1 MTQLA
6 IGKPAPLGAHY
17 DGQGVNF
24 TLFSA
29 HAERVEL
36 CIFDANGQEH
46 RYDLPGHS
54 GDIWHG
60 YLPDAR
66 PGLRYGYR
74 VHGPWQPAEG
84 HRFNPAKLLIDPC
97 ARQIDGE
104 FKDNPLLHAGHNEPD
119 YRDNAAIA
127 PKCVVVVDHYDWED
141 DAPPRTPW
149 GSTIIYEAHVKG
161 LTYLHPEIPV
171 EIRGTYKA
179 LGHPVMINYLKQL
192 GITALELLPV
202 AQFASEPRLQR
213 MGLSNYWGY
222 NPVAMFAL
230 HPAYACSPETALD
243 EFRDAIKALHKAGI
257 EVILDIVLNHSAELD
272 LDGPLFSLRG
282 IDNRSYYW
290 IREDGDYHNWT
301 GCGNTL
307 NLSHPAVVDYASAC
321 LRYWVETCHVD
332 GFRFDLAAV
341 MGRTPEFRQDAP
353 LFTAIQNCPV
363 LSQVKLIAEP
373 WDIAPGGY
381 QVGNFPPLF
390 AEWNDHFRDAAR
402 RFWLHYDLPLG
413 AFAGRFAASSDVF
426 KRNGRLPSAA
436 INLVTA
442 HDGFTLRDCVCFN
455 HKHNEANGEENR
467 DGTNNNYSNNHG
479 KEGLGGTLDLVERRR
494 DSIHALLTTLLLSQ
508 GTPMLLAGDEHG
520 HSQHGNNNAYC
531 QDNQLT
537 WLDWSQASSGLTAF
551 TAALI
556 HLRKRIPALVENRW
570 WEEGDGNV
578 RWLNRYAQPLS
589 TDEWQNGPK
598 QLQILLSDRFLIAI
612 NATLEVTEIVLP
624 AGEWHAI
631 PLNLKNEHYEDFA
644 RFLANVIKGV
654 EKKDGIKFDYLSP
667 FNEPD
672 GHWNWIGPKQEG
684 TPATKKEIARAVRL
698 ISKEFVKEGI
708 HTGITICEASD
719 YRCMFATH
727 MTDHERGYEIQSFFC
742 PDSVDTYLGNTPNV
756 LPLISGHSYWT
767 TTPLNMLRDYRLRLR
782 NTLDTYGVD
791 FWQSETC
798 IMGNDEEIGGG
809 HGFDRTMKTALY
821 VARIIHQIGRASCR
835 ERV

>member
-6 IGKPAPLGAHY
+6 IGNPAPLGAHY

-36 CIFDANGQEH
+36 CVFDAQGIEH
-46 RYDLPGHS
+46 RYDLPGRS

-74 VHGPWQPAEG
+74 VHGPWQPAMG

-97 ARQIDGE
+97 ARQIVGE
-104 FKDNPLLHAGHNEPD
+104 FKDNPLLHAGHSDPD

-141 DAPPRTPW
+141 DAPPRTSW

-179 LGHPVMINYLKQL
+179 LRHPVMINYLKQL
-192 GITALELLPV
+192 GITALELLPI

-222 NPVAMFAL
+222 NPVALFAL
-230 HPAYACSPETALD
+230 HPAYACSPDTALD
-243 EFRDAIKALHKAGI
+243 EFRDAVKALHKAGI

-307 NLSHPAVVDYASAC
+307 NLSHPAVVEYASAC

-332 GFRFDLAAV
+332 GFRFDLATV

-402 RFWLHYDLPLG
+402 RFWLHYNLSLG
-413 AFAGRFAASSDVF
+413 EFAGRFAASSDVF

-556 HLRKRIPALVENRW
+556 HLRKRIPALAEDRW

-578 RWLNRYAQPLS
+578 RWLNRYAQSLS
-589 TDEWQNGPK
+589 SDEWQNGPK

-624 AGEWHAI
+624 AGEWRAI
-631 PLNLKNEHYEDFA
+631 PPFAGED
-644 RFLANVIKGV
+644 NPVITAV
-654 EKKDGIKFDYLSP
+654 WP
-667 FNEPD
+667 
-672 GHWNWIGPKQEG
+672 GP
-684 TPATKKEIARAVRL
+684 A
-698 ISKEFVKEGI
+698 
-708 HTGITICEASD
+708 
-719 YRCMFATH
+719 
-727 MTDHERGYEIQSFFC
+727 
-742 PDSVDTYLGNTPNV
+742 
-756 LPLISGHSYWT
+756 
-767 TTPLNMLRDYRLRLR
+767 
-782 NTLDTYGVD
+782 
-791 FWQSETC
+791 
-798 IMGNDEEIGGG
+798 
-809 HGFDRTMKTALY
+809 HGLCVFQR
-821 VARIIHQIGRASCR
+821 
-835 ERV
+835 

>member
-6 IGKPAPLGAHY
+6 IGNPAPLGAHY

-36 CIFDANGQEH
+36 CVFDAQGIEH
-46 RYDLPGHS
+46 RYDLPGRS

-74 VHGPWQPAEG
+74 VHGPWQPAMG

-97 ARQIDGE
+97 ARQIVGE
-104 FKDNPLLHAGHNEPD
+104 FKDNPLLHAGHSDPD

-141 DAPPRTPW
+141 DAPPRTSW

-192 GITALELLPV
+192 GITALELLPI

-222 NPVAMFAL
+222 NPVALFAL
-230 HPAYACSPETALD
+230 HPAYACSPDTALD
-243 EFRDAIKALHKAGI
+243 EFRDAVKALHKAGI

-307 NLSHPAVVDYASAC
+307 NLSHPAVVEYASAC

-332 GFRFDLAAV
+332 GFRFDLATV
-341 MGRTPEFRQDAP
+341 IGRTPEFRQDAP

-402 RFWLHYDLPLG
+402 RFWLHYNLSLG
-413 AFAGRFAASSDVF
+413 EFAGRFAASSDVF

-556 HLRKRIPALVENRW
+556 HLRKRIPALAEDRW

-578 RWLNRYAQPLS
+578 RWLNRYAQSLS
-589 TDEWQNGPK
+589 SDEWQNGPK

-624 AGEWHAI
+624 AGEWRAI
-631 PLNLKNEHYEDFA
+631 PPFAGED
-644 RFLANVIKGV
+644 NPVITAV
-654 EKKDGIKFDYLSP
+654 WP
-667 FNEPD
+667 
-672 GHWNWIGPKQEG
+672 GP
-684 TPATKKEIARAVRL
+684 A
-698 ISKEFVKEGI
+698 
-708 HTGITICEASD
+708 
-719 YRCMFATH
+719 
-727 MTDHERGYEIQSFFC
+727 
-742 PDSVDTYLGNTPNV
+742 
-756 LPLISGHSYWT
+756 
-767 TTPLNMLRDYRLRLR
+767 
-782 NTLDTYGVD
+782 
-791 FWQSETC
+791 
-798 IMGNDEEIGGG
+798 
-809 HGFDRTMKTALY
+809 HGLCVFQR
-821 VARIIHQIGRASCR
+821 
-835 ERV
+835 

>member
-36 CIFDANGQEH
+36 CVFDANGQEH

-243 EFRDAIKALHKAGI
+243 EFRDAIKAQHKAGI

-578 RWLNRYAQPLS
+578 RWLNRYAQPLR

-631 PLNLKNEHYEDFA
+631 PPFAGED
-644 RFLANVIKGV
+644 NPVITAV
-654 EKKDGIKFDYLSP
+654 
-667 FNEPD
+667 
-672 GHWNWIGPKQEG
+672 WQGP
-684 TPATKKEIARAVRL
+684 A
-698 ISKEFVKEGI
+698 
-708 HTGITICEASD
+708 
-719 YRCMFATH
+719 
-727 MTDHERGYEIQSFFC
+727 
-742 PDSVDTYLGNTPNV
+742 
-756 LPLISGHSYWT
+756 
-767 TTPLNMLRDYRLRLR
+767 
-782 NTLDTYGVD
+782 
-791 FWQSETC
+791 
-798 IMGNDEEIGGG
+798 
-809 HGFDRTMKTALY
+809 HGLCVFQR
-821 VARIIHQIGRASCR
+821 
-835 ERV
+835 

>member
-36 CIFDANGQEH
+36 CVFDANGQEH

-97 ARQIDGE
+97 ARQIEGE

-479 KEGLGGTLDLVERRR
+479 KEGLGGSLDLVERRR

-589 TDEWQNGPK
+589 TVEWQNGPK

-631 PLNLKNEHYEDFA
+631 PPFAGED
-644 RFLANVIKGV
+644 NPVITAV
-654 EKKDGIKFDYLSP
+654 
-667 FNEPD
+667 
-672 GHWNWIGPKQEG
+672 WQGP
-684 TPATKKEIARAVRL
+684 A
-698 ISKEFVKEGI
+698 
-708 HTGITICEASD
+708 
-719 YRCMFATH
+719 
-727 MTDHERGYEIQSFFC
+727 
-742 PDSVDTYLGNTPNV
+742 
-756 LPLISGHSYWT
+756 
-767 TTPLNMLRDYRLRLR
+767 
-782 NTLDTYGVD
+782 
-791 FWQSETC
+791 
-798 IMGNDEEIGGG
+798 
-809 HGFDRTMKTALY
+809 HGLCVFQR
-821 VARIIHQIGRASCR
+821 
-835 ERV
+835 

>member
-36 CIFDANGQEH
+36 CVFDANGQEH

-479 KEGLGGTLDLVERRR
+479 KEGLGGSLDLVERRR

-589 TDEWQNGPK
+589 TDEWQNEPK

-631 PLNLKNEHYEDFA
+631 PPFAGED
-644 RFLANVIKGV
+644 NPVITAV
-654 EKKDGIKFDYLSP
+654 
-667 FNEPD
+667 
-672 GHWNWIGPKQEG
+672 WQGP
-684 TPATKKEIARAVRL
+684 A
-698 ISKEFVKEGI
+698 
-708 HTGITICEASD
+708 
-719 YRCMFATH
+719 
-727 MTDHERGYEIQSFFC
+727 
-742 PDSVDTYLGNTPNV
+742 
-756 LPLISGHSYWT
+756 
-767 TTPLNMLRDYRLRLR
+767 
-782 NTLDTYGVD
+782 
-791 FWQSETC
+791 
-798 IMGNDEEIGGG
+798 
-809 HGFDRTMKTALY
+809 HGLCVFQR
-821 VARIIHQIGRASCR
+821 
-835 ERV
+835 

>member
-6 IGKPAPLGAHY
+6 IGKPTPLGAHY

-36 CIFDANGQEH
+36 CVFDANGQEH

-97 ARQIDGE
+97 ARQIYGE

-479 KEGLGGTLDLVERRR
+479 KEGVGGTLDLVERRR

-520 HSQHGNNNAYC
+520 HSQRGNNNAYC

-556 HLRKRIPALVENRW
+556 HLRKRIPALMENRW
-570 WEEGDGNV
+570 
-578 RWLNRYAQPLS
+578 
-589 TDEWQNGPK
+589 
-598 QLQILLSDRFLIAI
+598 
-612 NATLEVTEIVLP
+612 
-624 AGEWHAI
+624 
-631 PLNLKNEHYEDFA
+631 
-644 RFLANVIKGV
+644 
-654 EKKDGIKFDYLSP
+654 
-667 FNEPD
+667 
-672 GHWNWIGPKQEG
+672 
-684 TPATKKEIARAVRL
+684 
-698 ISKEFVKEGI
+698 
-708 HTGITICEASD
+708 
-719 YRCMFATH
+719 
-727 MTDHERGYEIQSFFC
+727 
-742 PDSVDTYLGNTPNV
+742 
-756 LPLISGHSYWT
+756 
-767 TTPLNMLRDYRLRLR
+767 
-782 NTLDTYGVD
+782 
-791 FWQSETC
+791 
-798 IMGNDEEIGGG
+798 
-809 HGFDRTMKTALY
+809 
-821 VARIIHQIGRASCR
+821 
-835 ERV
+835 

>member
-36 CIFDANGQEH
+36 CVFDANGQEH

-479 KEGLGGTLDLVERRR
+479 KEGLGGSLDLVERRR

-589 TDEWQNGPK
+589 TDEWQNGRNSCK
-598 QLQILLSDRFLIAI
+598 FCSRIA
-612 NATLEVTEIVLP
+612 
-624 AGEWHAI
+624 
-631 PLNLKNEHYEDFA
+631 F
-644 RFLANVIKGV
+644 
-654 EKKDGIKFDYLSP
+654 
-667 FNEPD
+667 
-672 GHWNWIGPKQEG
+672 
-684 TPATKKEIARAVRL
+684 
-698 ISKEFVKEGI
+698 
-708 HTGITICEASD
+708 
-719 YRCMFATH
+719 
-727 MTDHERGYEIQSFFC
+727 
-742 PDSVDTYLGNTPNV
+742 
-756 LPLISGHSYWT
+756 
-767 TTPLNMLRDYRLRLR
+767 
-782 NTLDTYGVD
+782 
-791 FWQSETC
+791 
-798 IMGNDEEIGGG
+798 
-809 HGFDRTMKTALY
+809 
-821 VARIIHQIGRASCR
+821 
-835 ERV
+835 